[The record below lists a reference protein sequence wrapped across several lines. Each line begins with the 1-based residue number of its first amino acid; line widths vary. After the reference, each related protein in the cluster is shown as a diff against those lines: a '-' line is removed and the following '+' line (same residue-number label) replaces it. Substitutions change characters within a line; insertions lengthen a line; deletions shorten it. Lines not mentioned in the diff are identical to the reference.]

1 MDCLA
6 FDGVQV
12 QTWTPIKDIKCLNP
26 EVSQPVPF
34 PNLDASQWYVV
45 SADRTRL
52 GPFDNTQILQKVH
65 NGEILDTTLL
75 CNGVTVTQWAELQ
88 NIESLMNALGT
99 TKGND
104 EGERTKQWYVRDVDK
119 QRQGPLDEHG
129 LLALYDKGKIDDN
142 SLIYEKDRTKE
153 WQKLKRSKSDP
164 VAASLVSVI
173 LEVDDIAHKHFMN
186 EMIAKRTQIYEQR
199 LHKQQIKQH
208 RERIKSEQMEQDE
221 AVITIKREPK
231 DPHSLHERAAKKAR
245 KWRAKLGEMQEV
257 SGRGIKTQDQRKECL
272 DCFQSNTTMNRIER
286 ICKAIDE
293 FEPSDYKLL
302 LKVETLIHRYFA
314 NNRNLSSKGD
324 RMNINKKTEHLQE
337 EQPQLEEEESK
348 TETLQNDNDN
358 EENVSNQAQE
368 EKKVK
373 KAKWWISDLSK
384 QKLGPMSWKELRKV
398 YTNSDEVTPNC
409 YIWHSEYVTKWTKIK
424 QMPKLLSKLETTTSE
439 VQRTEDASNGAKNE
453 EISNVSKE
461 QAKQEDVDEVIQW
474 HVIDVNKKRRGP
486 LLPDQLIE
494 LKNAKLIKPSSLVW
508 NGKTV
513 KTWTAVKNVNIL

>member
-1 MDCLA
+1 MITQNKLINNESMAWNGKTVKQWTSISKIPSLQTEPQPNMKPSESVSKKPATAIKWYVVDKNKQRQGPLSATQLLHLYKQHKIDASSLVWNGKSVSTWTAFEQVFELPDKTENIESNKTTPWYAVSRNKKRFGPMSEAELLQKVKQQQLSMDCLA

-75 CNGVTVTQWAELQ
+75 CNGVTVTQWTELQ

-153 WQKLKRSKSDP
+153 WQKLKRVSFIFNQIQNPNKHTIQSKSDP

-337 EQPQLEEEESK
+337 EQAQL
-348 TETLQNDNDN
+348 D
-358 EENVSNQAQE
+358 
-368 EKKVK
+368 
-373 KAKWWISDLSK
+373 
-384 QKLGPMSWKELRKV
+384 
-398 YTNSDEVTPNC
+398 
-409 YIWHSEYVTKWTKIK
+409 
-424 QMPKLLSKLETTTSE
+424 
-439 VQRTEDASNGAKNE
+439 
-453 EISNVSKE
+453 
-461 QAKQEDVDEVIQW
+461 
-474 HVIDVNKKRRGP
+474 
-486 LLPDQLIE
+486 
-494 LKNAKLIKPSSLVW
+494 
-508 NGKTV
+508 
-513 KTWTAVKNVNIL
+513 